1 MSYLLA
7 IYGLCSL
14 HNPTPL
20 ARSRAAPLS
29 SNIIRCRLCRCI
41 VQCSPEKPQAQFND
55 LPDHDKTMRS
65 FFLLQV
71 SVIQQSVTIKMMY
84 TSELIPERN
93 HKEKCMSSGVDD
105 PWWMRSPDNPL
116 LIQLVSTNT
125 KTRPLSL
132 LSQWVGVITTGA
144 VVKE

>member
-1 MSYLLA
+1 MYLEVRQTGICPVNMLMTISIQMYDDTMTA
-7 IYGLCSL
+7 I
-14 HNPTPL
+14 HNHL
-20 ARSRAAPLS
+20 
-29 SNIIRCRLCRCI
+29 
-41 VQCSPEKPQAQFND
+41 
-55 LPDHDKTMRS
+55 
-65 FFLLQV
+65 
-71 SVIQQSVTIKMMY
+71 IQQSFKTKMTY
-84 TSELIPERN
+84 TCELIPERN

-144 VVKE
+144 VVKEVSIPPKPHELTKITRLEVGG